1 MGKKKNS
8 NNFVMQAGIL
18 AAAGIICRIIGI
30 LYRSPLAA
38 VIGDEGNGYYSSAYE
53 IYTIILLVSSY
64 SIPSAIS
71 KVIAQRLALKE
82 YRNAQKIFRCAIG
95 YVVVVGGL
103 ASLFT
108 FFGAGLLVGGNSIP
122 VLRIFAPTIFFS
134 GLLGV
139 LRGYFQAHGTMVP
152 TSFSQIVEQILNAV
166 VSILAAFLLIKA
178 VSDSDTTTQAVYGA
192 SGSAIGT
199 GSGVIIALLFML
211 GVFLLNKEY
220 INRKVKRDNSSQVL
234 STGEVY
240 KIIITMVTPV
250 ILSTFIYNF
259 NTSLNLTIYTRIMEH
274 VKGFTEAEAYTQY
287 GLFSG
292 KAKQISNIPIAI
304 ASAMSS
310 AMIPGIS
317 GSLAQ
322 GDIAGTNRRIGTA
335 IKTTMFL
342 SIPSAVG
349 LTVLAKPVTLLLYP
363 QKSSVDTVSY
373 LLAAMSIS
381 IIFYAL
387 STISNAVLQGIGKV
401 NLPVVNAAV
410 ALVIQTV
417 VLVPLLLTTD
427 LGLYTLV
434 IATVLYSFL
443 MCILNG
449 ISVKKELKY
458 KQEIIKTFLLPGW
471 AAILMGAAAFG
482 VYHGLYLLIHMNV
495 VCLAAAILVAVPIYF
510 VLTIKM
516 GAVGRKDLLALPKGT
531 LFVRIAEKCRLI
543 HYEFHKLLDFH

>member
-1 MGKKKNS
+1 MGNKKNS
-8 NNFVMQAGIL
+8 NSFVMQAGIL

-108 FFGAGLLVGGNSIP
+108 FFGAGFLVGGNSIP

-178 VSDSDTTTQAVYGA
+178 VSDSDTTTQAIYGA

-211 GVFLLNKEY
+211 GVFVLNKEY
-220 INRKVKRDNSSQVL
+220 ISRKVKRDRASQL
-234 STGEVY
+234 LTTGEVY

-274 VKGFTEAEAYTQY
+274 VKGFTEAQAYTQY

-317 GSLAQ
+317 GSFAQ
-322 GDIAGTNRRIGTA
+322 GDISGTNRRIGTA

-401 NLPVVNAAV
+401 NLPVINAAV

-443 MCILNG
+443 LCILNG

-471 AAILMGAAAFG
+471 AAVLMGAAAFG
-482 VYHGLYLLIHMNV
+482 VYQGLYLLIHINV

-510 VLTIKM
+510 ILTIKM
-516 GAVGRKDLLALPKGT
+516 GAVGRKDLLALPKGA
-531 LFVRIAEKCRLI
+531 LFVKIAEKCRLI
-543 HYEFHKLLDFH
+543 H

>member
-1 MGKKKNS
+1 MGNNKKSNS
-8 NNFVMQAGIL
+8 FVMQAGIL
-18 AAAGIICRIIGI
+18 AAAGIICKVIGI

-71 KVIAQRLALKE
+71 KVIAQRLALRE

-108 FFGAGLLVGGNSIP
+108 FFGAGILVGGNSVP

-178 VSDSDTTTQAVYGA
+178 VAGKDTTTQAVFGA

-199 GSGVIIALLFML
+199 GAGVLIALLFMF
-211 GVFLLNKEY
+211 GIFLLNREY
-220 INRKVKRDNSSQVL
+220 INQKTKRDRSSQL
-234 STGEVY
+234 LTTGEVY

-250 ILSTFIYNF
+250 ILSTFIYNC
-259 NTSLNLTIYTRIMEH
+259 NTSLNLTIYTRIMEQ
-274 VKGFTEAEAYTQY
+274 VKGFSEVEAYTQY

-292 KAKQISNIPIAI
+292 KAKQIANIPIAI

-317 GSLAQ
+317 GSFAQ

-349 LTVLAKPVTLLLYP
+349 LAVLAKPVTLLLYP
-363 QKSSVDTVSY
+363 QKASVDTVSW
-373 LLAAMSIS
+373 LLAALSIS
-381 IIFYAL
+381 VVFYAL

-417 VLVPLLLTTD
+417 VLVPLLLATE
-427 LGLYTLV
+427 LGLFSLV
-434 IATVLYSFL
+434 IATVLYSLL

-449 ISVKKELKY
+449 FSVRKELKY
-458 KQEIIKTFLLPGW
+458 RQEIIKTFLLPGW
-471 AAILMGAAAFG
+471 SAVIMGAAAFG
-482 VYHGLYLLIHMNV
+482 VYHGLYLLIHINV
-495 VCLAAAILVAVPIYF
+495 ICLAAAILVAVPIYF
-510 VLTIKM
+510 VLTIKL
-516 GAVGRKDLLALPKGT
+516 GAVGRKDLLALPKGA
-531 LFVRIAEKCRLI
+531 LLVRAAEKCRLI
-543 HYEFHKLLDFH
+543 H

>member
-220 INRKVKRDNSSQVL
+220 INRKVKRDNSSQLL

-317 GSLAQ
+317 GSFAQ

-531 LFVRIAEKCRLI
+531 LFVRVAEKCRLI
-543 HYEFHKLLDFH
+543 H